1 MTRSALLD
9 RLYEMQRLPR
19 PHFMMEIFRGA
30 IENPSN
36 ETPLACL
43 AEADADVTHL
53 EKTLRQMRGL
63 TLRLGSEISDLLA
76 KLERERASA
85 KTLKRLRR
93 VLSGRLWQTFNTPP
107 VATWMPVAILVE
119 TPAWLNNEQQEEP

>member
-1 MTRSALLD
+1 MRKLTTYLRPSILD
-9 RLYEMQRLPR
+9 QFAAGKGR
-19 PHFMMEIFRGA
+19 
-30 IENPSN
+30 
-36 ETPLACL
+36 
-43 AEADADVTHL
+43 
-53 EKTLRQMRGL
+53 
-63 TLRLGSEISDLLA
+63 GSEISDLLA

-119 TPAWLNNEQQEEP
+119 TPAWLNNEQQEP